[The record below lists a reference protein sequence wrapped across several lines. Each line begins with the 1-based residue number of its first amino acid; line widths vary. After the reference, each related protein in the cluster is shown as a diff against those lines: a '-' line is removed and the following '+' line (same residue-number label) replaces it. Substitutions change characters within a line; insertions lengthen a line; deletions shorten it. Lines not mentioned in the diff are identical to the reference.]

1 MVEAKQGR
9 EVVLEVSVV
18 LLQLVLVLLLVAG
31 DQLPVLLERVLAPGT
46 VSDLG
51 RGHRDCSIHI

>member
-51 RGHRDCSIHI
+51 

>member
-1 MVEAKQGR
+1 MVEAEQGR

-51 RGHRDCSIHI
+51 

>member
-1 MVEAKQGR
+1 MVEAEQGR

-46 VSDLG
+46 ESDLG
-51 RGHRDCSIHI
+51 

>member
-1 MVEAKQGR
+1 MVEAEQGR

-31 DQLPVLLERVLAPGT
+31 DQLPVLLERVLAPGI

-51 RGHRDCSIHI
+51 